1 MTAGPFKP
9 RPVAAPGIGREPAGV
24 GARVTKRELLGS
36 GAAAAGLALAAGDA
50 AGATK
55 PVRYGAIVALGDS
68 LTDNGNA
75 GRYSDG
81 PVWVE
86 RMAGRLGLPLA
97 PARLGGTNHAVGGS
111 RALGGPADL
120 RAQLAA
126 YLAPRGR
133 KADSAAL
140 HVVWAGANDLL
151 LAFLAPDRERAAR
164 DAATAVGEVA
174 GGLAA
179 AGATHL
185 LVPNLPDI
193 GRTPLVRLQG
203 PAAAAEALLLTRAFN
218 AALGRALDAAER
230 RERRVRLTRLD
241 VFALAGR
248 VEADP
253 AALGFRDVLNPCQGS
268 GAAGG
273 CEGFLFWDQIHPT
286 AYAHARL
293 AEAALRQLGV
303 EVAPGDLDRRG
314 G

>member
-1 MTAGPFKP
+1 M
-9 RPVAAPGIGREPAGV
+9 
-24 GARVTKRELLGS
+24 TKRGLLGS
-36 GAAAAGLALAAGDA
+36 GAAAAAGLALAAGGTGDAVGA
-50 AGATK
+50 AG
-55 PVRYGAIVALGDS
+55 PVRYGAIVAMGDS
-68 LTDNGNA
+68 LSDNGNA

-133 KADSAAL
+133 KADPAAL

-164 DAATAVGEVA
+164 DAAAAVGEIA

-193 GRTPLVRLQG
+193 GLTPLVRLQG
-203 PAAAAEALLLTRAFN
+203 PAAAAEASLLTRAFN

-230 RERRVRLTRLD
+230 RGGRRVRLTRLD

-248 VEADP
+248 VAADP
-253 AALGFRDVLNPCQGS
+253 AALGFRDVSSPCQGA
-268 GAAGG
+268 GGTGG
-273 CEGFLFWDQIHPT
+273 CEGFLFWDQLHPT

-293 AEAALRQLGV
+293 AEVALRQLGV
-303 EVAPGDLDRRG
+303 EVAPGELDRRG